1 MIKNNNT
8 KQYYLSALALVE
20 LGGALVSNNKDF
32 IIIYSSRATT
42 ANKKTSLF
50 IIDRGGPIQIRNQG
64 RLGHFSFVVIEVR
77 RPQR

>member
-1 MIKNNNT
+1 MEKIKNNT
-8 KQYYLSALALVE
+8 KQYYLSALVE
-20 LGGALVSNNKDF
+20 LGGALVSNKDF
-32 IIIYSSRATT
+32 IIIYSRAT
-42 ANKKTSLF
+42 ANKKISLF